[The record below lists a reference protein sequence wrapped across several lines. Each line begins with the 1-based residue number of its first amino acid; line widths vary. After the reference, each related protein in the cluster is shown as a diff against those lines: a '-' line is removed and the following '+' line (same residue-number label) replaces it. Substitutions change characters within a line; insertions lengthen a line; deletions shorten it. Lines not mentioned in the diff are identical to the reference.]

1 MVDLEQQNTE
11 YWSKNTLSM
20 GTNAILDSV
29 TLDNYKNRFDS
40 SLLIFL
46 GLTKFITKN
55 FFSISFGWLNLTMF
69 KLNIGQKTHFL
80 RIQMLF

>member
-1 MVDLEQQNTE
+1 MVDLEQQNIE
-11 YWSKNTLSM
+11 YWSKNKLSM

-40 SLLIFL
+40 SFLIFL

-55 FFSISFGWLNLTMF
+55 FLSISFGWLNLTMSN
-69 KLNIGQKTHFL
+69 LNIGQKTHF
-80 RIQMLF
+80 

>member
-1 MVDLEQQNTE
+1 MVDLEKQNTE

-40 SLLIFL
+40 SFLIFL

-55 FFSISFGWLNLTMF
+55 FFSISFGWFGFDHVQN
-69 KLNIGQKTHFL
+69 
-80 RIQMLF
+80 

>member
-40 SLLIFL
+40 SFLIFL

-55 FFSISFGWLNLTMF
+55 FFSISFGWF
-69 KLNIGQKTHFL
+69 EFDHV
-80 RIQMLF
+80 